1 VNHKFFFRGKK
12 FEDTTSKEYGTA
24 SDNERFKSTKSFIQS
39 KKDQK
44 SSEDHSKNALLS

>member
-12 FEDTTSKEYGTA
+12 FEDVEYGTA
-24 SDNERFKSTKSFIQS
+24 SDNEKFKSTKSAIQS

-44 SSEDHSKNALLS
+44 GSEDHSKNTLLS